1 MDRSVFLALQ
11 INTITL
17 SIKYVIIAPNS
28 KHLTLT
34 QSFVNVLQIDFGQ
47 VYLAYNAIILNIS
60 IKIKKNV

>member
-17 SIKYVIIAPNS
+17 NIKYVIIAPNS

-47 VYLAYNAIILNIS
+47 VYLAYNATILNIS